1 MNHYHVIDSSSFLEF
16 PIQGRSESFKT
27 AFIENQRRRYPST
40 YVIQIGRKSA
50 KQDRHVKKEWR
61 QRSTTGEEHTH
72 DSASTGSTALE
83 LECAC
88 FVWQLLQKPSTQLS
102 CTIAGNRTGDDG
114 WRSLGTHNISLQAS
128 LLESECV
135 LTAQNR
141 CSGAWNKWNRWA
153 ISGCLCCVKCFVHI
167 FDPIVFFQI
176 LDGLFDFISSRSKL
190 LHGQQ
195 SWQRLF
201 YISSITLVSVS
212 WI

>member
-40 YVIQIGRKSA
+40 YVIQIGGKSA

-88 FVWQLLQKPSTQLS
+88 FV
-102 CTIAGNRTGDDG
+102 
-114 WRSLGTHNISLQAS
+114 
-128 LLESECV
+128 
-135 LTAQNR
+135 
-141 CSGAWNKWNRWA
+141 
-153 ISGCLCCVKCFVHI
+153 
-167 FDPIVFFQI
+167 
-176 LDGLFDFISSRSKL
+176 
-190 LHGQQ
+190 
-195 SWQRLF
+195 
-201 YISSITLVSVS
+201 
-212 WI
+212 